1 MSDLEPLNLFVKDS
15 TGLIVTLNK
24 EERKLLKELLLLM
37 RQSNVIRSFVMK
49 RLGEDYLEIGLNLLK
64 NLGQ

>member
-1 MSDLEPLNLFVKDS
+1 MSESDLNLFVKDS

-24 EERKLLKELLLLM
+24 EERKLLKELLVLM
-37 RQSNVIRSFVMK
+37 RQSKVIRSFVTK
-49 RLGEDYLEIGLNLLK
+49 RLGEDYLEVGFNLLK